1 MIIVR
6 MTLNVHPEKH
16 LEVLQTLLSLI
27 DPLAKEPGCR
37 SCCAVCDIDDE
48 NRFTLLEEWETQKE
62 MDNHI
67 RSHRF
72 GVLLGTKNLLSEPLR
87 IRIHTVSQTWG
98 MDAVQ
103 ALRRK
108 KDRWHIGGPK

>member
-1 MIIVR
+1 MIVR
-6 MTLNVHPEKH
+6 MILNVHPGKH
-16 LEVLQTLLSLI
+16 LELLQTLLSLME
-27 DPLAKEPGCR
+27 PVRKEPGCR
-37 SCCAVCDIDDE
+37 SCCVFCDIDDK
-48 NRFTLLEEWETQKE
+48 NRFALIEEWKTPKE

-67 RSHRF
+67 QSLQF
-72 GVLLGTKNLLSEPLR
+72 GVLLGTKTLLSEPPR

-108 KDRWHIGGPK
+108 KG